1 MDYRGRRKGKECLT
15 ERALQSI
22 LIVED
27 HQLSCQGYELIVEQA
42 GCKGAIPKVTVQQ
55 AHSLKKA
62 YQLLFKEAVHFDI
75 VFLDICMPAYPEK
88 NLYSG
93 EDLGRLIVEKQ
104 LKTRILVMTSLTD
117 KLRLE
122 EILQTVKP
130 HGFLVKG
137 EVDEYHLIGA
147 IQHILKNQT
156 YYSPTIGKILRGE
169 SNAEVYLSTDEKKL
183 LYLLSKGIRN
193 KEIGE
198 HLCWSLSKVEK
209 RKRVLHKK
217 LGIEKGNTMALV
229 NRAKELGII

>member
-1 MDYRGRRKGKECLT
+1 MDYRGRKGKDYLT

-42 GCKGAIPKVTVQQ
+42 GCKGAIPKITVQQ

-62 YQLLFKEAVHFDI
+62 YQLLFKEAVHFDM

-104 LKTRILVMTSLTD
+104 LKTKILVMTSLTD

-122 EILQTVKP
+122 EILHTLKP
-130 HGFLVKG
+130 LGFLVKG
-137 EVDEYHLIGA
+137 EVDEYHLITA
-147 IQHILKNQT
+147 IKHLLLDEY
-156 YYSPTIGKILRGE
+156 YYSPTIQRILQNPSE
-169 SNAEVYLSTDEKKL
+169 EAAYLDKEEKKF
-183 LYLLSKGIRN
+183 LYLLSQGIRN

-209 RKRVLHKK
+209 RKRTLHKK